1 MNAAKDLMAMANG
14 MPFEPPGAYWSLI
27 DGGIDL
33 RRTSYDLE
41 AAAAQVRRTAFPD
54 AEPFASIYMLNPP
67 DMLQMFTQFGLDA
80 MKAAGH
86 GA

>member
-1 MNAAKDLMAMANG
+1 

-27 DGGIDL
+27 DRGIHL

-41 AAAAQVRRTAFPD
+41 AAAAQVRRTEFPD

-67 DMLQMFTQFGLDA
+67 DMLQMFTQSGLDA
-80 MKAAGH
+80 LKAAGH